1 MVGKYKLNTIEILIS
16 KALIKLYVSH
26 DEFVLISNVLK
37 KYNEIKKFW
46 NICGT
51 HYINMINLSRETC
64 ERNGIE
70 TIVDNDGILPL
81 NEKNI
86 DGQLGHKNLQEIT
99 IKYN

>member
-1 MVGKYKLNTIEILIS
+1 MV
-16 KALIKLYVSH
+16 
-26 DEFVLISNVLK
+26 
-37 KYNEIKKFW
+37 
-46 NICGT
+46 
-51 HYINMINLSRETC
+51 NLSRETC